1 MLNRQITVGFEKS
14 KKDKTISDDGST
26 IEIHYATARK
36 AFEGGSLKIMKMVAT
51 YVALDTARKVVVNR
65 LSK

>member
-1 MLNRQITVGFEKS
+1 MFNRQITIGLGKS
-14 KKDKTISDDGST
+14 NKGDADSDDGST
-26 IEIHYATARK
+26 IEVHYATARR
-36 AFEGGSLKIMKMVAT
+36 AFEGGSLKIMKMVAV